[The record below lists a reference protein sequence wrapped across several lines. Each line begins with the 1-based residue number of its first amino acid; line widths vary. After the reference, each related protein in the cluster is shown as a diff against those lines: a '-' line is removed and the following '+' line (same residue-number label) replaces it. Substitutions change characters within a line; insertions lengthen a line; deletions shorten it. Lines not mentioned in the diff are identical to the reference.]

1 MGKRCYI
8 MALLSRSQI
17 KLSRDTVNSLYF
29 PQTNDF
35 EIELNLGKRANL
47 RLLYM
52 MTIPPQ

>member
-17 KLSRDTVNSLYF
+17 KLSCDTVNSLYF